1 MPCRFSRT
9 DSTGRPERRKFS
21 DTRSEEIRL
30 SRMDLTVGLNWYLNR
45 WVWVQSNFEHT
56 IFERPLTLG
65 SGGRALGF
73 QDALALRA
81 TVMF

>member
-1 MPCRFSRT
+1 
-9 DSTGRPERRKFS
+9 
-21 DTRSEEIRL
+21 
-30 SRMDLTVGLNWYLNR
+30 MDLTVGLNWYLNR